1 MHLSEDS
8 SSYHITNHNCLA
20 IQKDDMF
27 MDGSDGDLKE
37 LFLKRQ
43 NLTSY
48 VKFIAKYGPCVVP
61 NIIWKDHSLVKHA
74 CAKSEKNTCMFY
86 LFFTASDEAFLLLVL
101 KNYAERWY
109 AEKKWECAEK
119 W

>member
-1 MHLSEDS
+1 MH
-8 SSYHITNHNCLA
+8 
-20 IQKDDMF
+20 
-27 MDGSDGDLKE
+27 LKE

-48 VKFIAKYGPCVVP
+48 MLVNSLLNMAGPCIVP
-61 NIIWKDHSLVKHA
+61 KIIWKDHSLVKNG
-74 CAKSEKNTCMFY
+74 CAKSEKNTYMFH
-86 LFFTASDEAFLLLVL
+86 LFVTTGDEAFLLLVL
-101 KNYAERWY
+101 NKFTERWY